1 MGKIKSYKKLVTTTA
16 LKIFLE
22 FLICIFILY
31 LIPLLTVS
39 IDIKLINI
47 EFLNK
52 VTKTVFFNIFS
63 WIYISITFIVIVS
76 LNILKLLKIIKR
88 EMNFVYNQ
96 SLWLSPQ
103 RNNKKLTLK
112 EFVETSNHIDNMQK
126 KIQNMIEEEK
136 KQKEELIFKVSAAS
150 HDLKTPLT
158 IIKGNSELL
167 LNMQFDQNQRQNI
180 LDIYNASNKLEKYI
194 NLLINYSKTFYN
206 DKNDLKEYY
215 INDVIESILQEG
227 FFITEKRAKL
237 KVVNSIK
244 DNIKINLNLNYIIR
258 AILNIL
264 DNACN
269 YSTAKEKIIEFKI
282 ENVNDYIIFSI
293 WNNDSQFSNEII
305 KGSIE
310 LFHSQNKNRNSKNE
324 HYGIGLAFA
333 KRVAEIHNGELNF
346 LNIRDGAQV
355 VLKIAIL

>member
-136 KQKEELIFKVSAAS
+136 KQKEELIFTSC
-150 HDLKTPLT
+150 
-158 IIKGNSELL
+158 
-167 LNMQFDQNQRQNI
+167 
-180 LDIYNASNKLEKYI
+180 
-194 NLLINYSKTFYN
+194 FYFY
-206 DKNDLKEYY
+206 L
-215 INDVIESILQEG
+215 
-227 FFITEKRAKL
+227 
-237 KVVNSIK
+237 
-244 DNIKINLNLNYIIR
+244 
-258 AILNIL
+258 
-264 DNACN
+264 
-269 YSTAKEKIIEFKI
+269 
-282 ENVNDYIIFSI
+282 
-293 WNNDSQFSNEII
+293 
-305 KGSIE
+305 
-310 LFHSQNKNRNSKNE
+310 
-324 HYGIGLAFA
+324 
-333 KRVAEIHNGELNF
+333 
-346 LNIRDGAQV
+346 
-355 VLKIAIL
+355 

>member
-136 KQKEELIFKVSAAS
+136 KQKEELIFKVSVS
-150 HDLKTPLT
+150 LFNSQGSKNSIETISPFCFKNLQYLKHLS
-158 IIKGNSELL
+158 KSAVLNSESSVP
-167 LNMQFDQNQRQNI
+167 
-180 LDIYNASNKLEKYI
+180 NAS
-194 NLLINYSKTFYN
+194 
-206 DKNDLKEYY
+206 
-215 INDVIESILQEG
+215 
-227 FFITEKRAKL
+227 A
-237 KVVNSIK
+237 
-244 DNIKINLNLNYIIR
+244 
-258 AILNIL
+258 
-264 DNACN
+264 
-269 YSTAKEKIIEFKI
+269 
-282 ENVNDYIIFSI
+282 
-293 WNNDSQFSNEII
+293 
-305 KGSIE
+305 
-310 LFHSQNKNRNSKNE
+310 
-324 HYGIGLAFA
+324 
-333 KRVAEIHNGELNF
+333 
-346 LNIRDGAQV
+346 
-355 VLKIAIL
+355 